1 VGKPAKNALEW
12 TVFAIGLVLVVAT
25 LGFLV
30 RESIVGDEGPPE
42 VVARLGKP
50 RISEGGHLIPVE
62 VANIG
67 QTTAED
73 VLVPIFLDLPGGRR
87 EEAELNIAFLP
98 RDSKRNGWVSFRA
111 DPRRG
116 TIRLG
121 AIAFEVP

>member
-1 VGKPAKNALEW
+1 VSKPAKNTLEW
-12 TVFAIGLVLVVAT
+12 TVFAIGLVLVIAT

-30 RESIVGDEGPPE
+30 RESIVGDGGPPE
-42 VVARLGKP
+42 VIARLGEARP
-50 RISEGGHLIPVE
+50 SQGGYLVPVE

-73 VLVPIFLDLPGGRR
+73 VLVPIFLEMPGGRR

-116 TIRLG
+116 TLSFG

>member
-1 VGKPAKNALEW
+1 VSRPTKNRLEW

-30 RESIVGDEGPPE
+30 RESIMSDRGPPE
-42 VVARLGKP
+42 VVARLGDARP
-50 RISEGGHLIPVE
+50 SESGYLIPVE
-62 VANIG
+62 VTNIG
-67 QTTAED
+67 QSTAED
-73 VLVPIFLDLPGGRR
+73 VLVPIFLDLSGGRR

-98 RDSKRNGWVSFRA
+98 RGSKRNGWVGFRD

-116 TIRLG
+116 TLSLG

>member
-1 VGKPAKNALEW
+1 VSKPAKNTLEW
-12 TVFAIGLVLVVAT
+12 TVFAVGLVLVLAT
-25 LGFLV
+25 LSFLV
-30 RESIVGDEGPPE
+30 RESIVGDAGPPE
-42 VVARLGKP
+42 VIARLGEARPSK
-50 RISEGGHLIPVE
+50 GGHLIPVE

-73 VLVPIFLDLPGGRR
+73 VLVPIYLDLPDGRR

-116 TIRLG
+116 TLRLG